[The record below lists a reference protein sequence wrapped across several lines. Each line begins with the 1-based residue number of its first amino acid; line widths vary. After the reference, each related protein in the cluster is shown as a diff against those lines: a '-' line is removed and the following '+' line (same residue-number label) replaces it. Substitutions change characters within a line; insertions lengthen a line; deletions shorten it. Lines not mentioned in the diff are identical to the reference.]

1 MSQMEIEVLLTV
13 RGEQDVLEFRMNP
26 GSDEDYYIDL
36 NSESNQDC
44 LKKVFSKLLELA
56 IENDITLVYRVE
68 PGYSKGLYKDVC
80 EEYVKD
86 LNKEIEDVRN
96 LLKEKM
102 K

>member
-26 GSDEDYYIDL
+26 DSDEDYYIDL
-36 NSESNQDC
+36 NSESNQHC
-44 LKKVFSKLLELA
+44 LKMVFSKLLELA
-56 IENDITLVYRVE
+56 FENDIKLVYKVE
-68 PGYSKGLYKDVC
+68 NGYTKGLYKEVC